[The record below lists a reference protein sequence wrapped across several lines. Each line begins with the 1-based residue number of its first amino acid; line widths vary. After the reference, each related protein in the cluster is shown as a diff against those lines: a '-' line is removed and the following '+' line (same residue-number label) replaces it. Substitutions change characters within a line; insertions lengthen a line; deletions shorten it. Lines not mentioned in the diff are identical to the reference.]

1 MKKKLISM
9 MLTAAMVASLC
20 ACGGDDSASSNT
32 DNGQN
37 TGGDASAANSE
48 EQPAGGQE
56 TQEAQAPEGAT
67 TIEVWTNDRHD
78 LEYVESMID
87 QYNQS
92 NADGIFINLSV
103 ITEDYQN
110 MLALA
115 YNGGTA
121 PDTIYG
127 AFDVVGANSLPLN
140 TFADT
145 GILDPLNE
153 YIDADETF
161 QKVNEPYEHA
171 YEGLNLRNG
180 NIYGVYSGMR
190 SGVRVEY
197 NKDLVEA
204 AGYTEIPTKL
214 EDYIDMAKAIT
225 EQGGGDTYGIG
236 FTSSSPFERLLEM
249 SAQVSGVFYYD
260 YVNGKYDF
268 SGYREILELGQR
280 FISEDIA
287 YPDQQ
292 AVDNMRALFAE
303 GQFAL
308 WSNASQEAAVFTD
321 QIPVKDFEWGVAP
334 VPSVTGEI
342 KGALQTTPSK
352 SWGIVSSSE
361 KKDQAW
367 KVIQYFQSEEFIK
380 GYLENGYCLPI
391 STYMDGVID
400 KSKIGRLADF
410 SMLEYESVYPQPPV
424 INLTGDD
431 YRVVFWNAVMDYVD
445 IDDAIEDLNTRY
457 NEALDAD
464 VASGATKRLVISD
477 YDPLHPNNGTMTYLE
492 E

>member
-1 MKKKLISM
+1 MKKKLISII
-9 MLTAAMVASLC
+9 LTAAMAISLC
-20 ACGGDDSASSNT
+20 ACGDSGSGTGGSSSAGGASSA
-32 DNGQN
+32 DNSGQ
-37 TGGDASAANSE
+37 E
-48 EQPAGGQE
+48 ESSQGGQE
-56 TQEAQAPEGAT
+56 APEGTT

-87 QYNQS
+87 SYNQ
-92 NADGIFINLSV
+92 NNTDGIFINLTV

-110 MLALA
+110 MLSLA

-121 PDTIYG
+121 P
-127 AFDVVGANSLPLN
+127 DVVGANSLPLN

-145 GILDPLNE
+145 GILIPLNE
-153 YIDADETF
+153 YIDSDETF
-161 QKVNEPYEHA
+161 KKVNEPYEHA
-171 YEGLNLRNG
+171 YEGANVSNG

-197 NKDLVEA
+197 NKDLVA
-204 AGYTEIPTKL
+204 DAGYTEIPTKL
-214 EDYIDMAKAIT
+214 EDYINMAKAIT
-225 EQGGGDTYGIG
+225 EKGAGSYYGIG

-249 SAQVSGVFYYD
+249 SAQVSGIFYYD

-268 SGYREILELGQR
+268 SGYKEILELGKR

-321 QIPVKDFEWGVAP
+321 QIPVTGFEWGVAP
-334 VPSVTGEI
+334 VPSLTGEI

-352 SWGIVSSSE
+352 SYGIISKSE
-361 KKDQAW
+361 HKDLAW
-367 KVIQYFQSEEFIK
+367 KVIQYFQSEEFLK

-424 INLTGDD
+424 INLTGDN
-431 YRVVFWNAVMDYVD
+431 YRTVFWNAIMDYVD

-464 VASGATKRLVISD
+464 VASGSTRRLVIPD
-477 YDPLHPNNGTMTYLE
+477 YDPLHPNDGTMTYLE
-492 E
+492 Q